1 MSHLTKTIV
10 IIAICTT
17 IFGCSSMKDPDTK
30 LAKEHAGTESA
41 YYFKAQQSLKSGQFM
56 AAVEKLNALE
66 ERFPFGRYA
75 QQAQLELIYAHFRNQ
90 DYAQADAAADHF
102 IRLYPTHSQVD
113 YALYVKGLSTFNLD
127 RSIFQAVL
135 PTDLSQRDMGAARES
150 FQHFEALVRKH
161 PNSPYYEDSRAR
173 MLFLRNMLAE
183 HEIHVAK
190 YYLRREAY
198 VAAVNRGSY
207 IVQNFQK
214 TTAVAEGLDIMVQ
227 AYYALALNEL
237 ADDTRKILDHNYP
250 NYYSNKPF
258 LLLKLNRAREHK
270 QEETSWFNKLTR
282 GFFS

>member
-1 MSHLTKTIV
+1 MSHLTKTFV

-17 IFGCSSMKDPDTK
+17 IFGCSSMKDPDSK
-30 LAKEHAGTESA
+30 LAKEHAGTESG
-41 YYFKAQQSLKSGQFM
+41 YYYDAQQSLNSGQFM

-102 IRLYPTHSQVD
+102 IRLHPTHSQVD
-113 YALYVKGLSTFNLD
+113 YALYVKGLSAFNLD

-150 FQHFEALVRKH
+150 FQHFESLVRKYPH
-161 PNSPYYEDSRAR
+161 SPYYADSRAR

-198 VAAVNRGSY
+198 VAAANRGSY
-207 IVQNFQK
+207 IVENFQK

-227 AYYALALNEL
+227 AYHALALNEL
-237 ADDTRKILDHNYP
+237 ADDARRVLDHNFP
-250 NYYSNKPF
+250 DYYSSKP
-258 LLLKLNRAREHK
+258 LKRLRLNSSHDHK
-270 QEETSWFNKLTR
+270 QAKKSWFNKLTL